1 MKENNHLDRD
11 QIVVS
16 VVDETALSLTAGRH
30 LASCPV
36 CKAERK
42 ALEADLARLGQ
53 LGERF
58 VPGTQRRVVRLEKET
73 AGKRRRLW
81 LYGLPAA
88 AAAALVL
95 VLWLAPLDVTR
106 PGRTVAG
113 GEGMLNGNGLLI
125 LEVNRLAENPFSRFQ
140 RFVIGESP
148 PVSDEEFLDF
158 LISDDE
164 AVSHKDNKGGLLC

>member
-1 MKENNHLDRD
+1 MKENKHLDRE
-11 QIVVS
+11 QIVIS
-16 VVDETALSLTAGRH
+16 VVDETALSETARRH
-30 LASCPV
+30 LAACPV

-42 ALEADLARLGQ
+42 ALETGLARLGQ

-58 VPGTQRRVVRLEKET
+58 VPVAQRRVVRLEKEA

-88 AAAALVL
+88 AAAALAL

-106 PGRTVAG
+106 PGRTAAKG
-113 GEGMLNGNGLLI
+113 GGMLNGNGLLI
-125 LEVNRLAENPFSRFQ
+125 LEVNRLAENPFSQFQ
-140 RFVIGESP
+140 RFVIGDSP

-158 LISDDE
+158 LIPDDE
-164 AVSHKDNKGGLLC
+164 AISHKDNKGGLLC